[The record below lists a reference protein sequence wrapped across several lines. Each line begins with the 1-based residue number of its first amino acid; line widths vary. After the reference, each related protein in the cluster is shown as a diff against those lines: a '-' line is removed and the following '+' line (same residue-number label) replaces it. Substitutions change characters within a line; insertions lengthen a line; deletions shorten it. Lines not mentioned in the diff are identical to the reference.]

1 MPDRDW
7 FYPVLQICLVSC
19 SLPVLAVAAA
29 FGNEVICA
37 SPDGE
42 LIATAFE
49 GGRIELR
56 STSVLDEVVMIQH
69 EGVPSL
75 DARSAVSWM
84 PTFIF
89 SPDGRVLAS
98 ACGLLPVT
106 LWDTKTGAK
115 LRDLGS
121 GGDGRRLL
129 FSADGS
135 RLLSYGL
142 INKTGHQRLSLW
154 DVNSGKQLRQLTVD
168 HSIADKSWN
177 RESFRPRFAKSG
189 PMLGIEVIH
198 GANRAIL
205 IWDTVSSE
213 QKFAVKSFPDFPS
226 DWIITPNGRH
236 LLVREYTRNGEEV
249 KRHRLF
255 EMSSGKVIAE
265 WGESNA
271 TEN

>member
-56 STSVLDEVVMIQH
+56 STSVFDEVMMVQH
-69 EGVPSL
+69 EGVPSF

-121 GGDGRRLL
+121 GGAGSRLL

-135 RLLSYGL
+135 RLLTYGL
-142 INKTGHQRLSLW
+142 INKVGHQRLSLW
-154 DVNSGKQLRQLTVD
+154 DVNSGKQLRQLAVD
-168 HSIADKSWN
+168 NSIADASWD

-189 PMLGIEVIH
+189 PMLGIEVIN
-198 GANRAIL
+198 GANRTIL
-205 IWDTVSSE
+205 IWDTLANE
-213 QKFAVKSFPDFPS
+213 QKFVVKNFPDFPS

-236 LLVREYTRNGEEV
+236 LLVRDYTRNGEGV

-255 EMSSGKVIAE
+255 EMSTGKVVNE

-271 TEN
+271 VKN